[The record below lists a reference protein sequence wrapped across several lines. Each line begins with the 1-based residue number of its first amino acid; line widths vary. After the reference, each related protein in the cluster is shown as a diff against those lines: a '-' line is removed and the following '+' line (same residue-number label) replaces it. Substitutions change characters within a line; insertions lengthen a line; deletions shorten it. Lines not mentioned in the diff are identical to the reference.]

1 MKINKRFS
9 FFNLICLYAAA
20 LLLLAI
26 FISGCSKEEVI
37 SFKPA
42 KAKEYRL
49 DNGLRIIINED
60 HRHPIVALYALVD
73 VGSARE
79 GKYEG
84 SGLTHFIEHMIF
96 KGTPELKTGEFH
108 SKISGLGGET
118 NAYTSFDYTGFYIT
132 APSSA
137 FNKSMTLLSDVIK
150 NSSFEEEEFKKEKKV
165 ILREMAMHEDDPA
178 STVIRNLFESAYL
191 RHPYRH
197 PIIGYRDVFNELKRD
212 ELYEFYKKA
221 YSPSNIVISVS
232 GDVNASRAYEA
243 IKNAFADFRA
253 RPNEIDAGGIIEPR
267 QLAKVENIEYQDVN
281 LGYMALGFKS
291 TSIYSKDL
299 YPLDV
304 LAIALGEGRYSIL
317 AKDLKRKKDLV
328 YSISAYNY
336 TPASQGLFIIEADLE
351 AKHFNKAKE
360 ETIAL
365 LNQIKQKGIKEEDLR
380 RAKKIAL
387 SNELNALN
395 TYQAQARDLA
405 YSLMMTNS
413 LEFSS
418 IYIDNIQKVT
428 NQDIKRVA
436 QKYFKEDNLTISAIL
451 PEEFASASNSK
462 NTPNAEKSTE
472 IQISKTT
479 LNNGLRI
486 LLAEDDTYPLVN
498 IQAIFKGG
506 LRYEN
511 MDNNGISQLLAGL
524 ITDAKYEGV
533 SVVEQFEKKGGSIS
547 AYSQNNSF
555 GIMMQ
560 ALKPDTDF
568 ALKVLD
574 FLINDVDGFPQAD
587 VEFYKKLQLADIKA
601 IDDDVFGKNLL
612 MLKKNFFVNHPYA
625 LGALGTKD
633 TIKGIQEND
642 LLSFYR
648 GLRRPED
655 MVIAVFGDIDAHK
668 IADSLRDYFSDLEDP
683 AQSLKQNLPAD
694 NHIRERKIINEET
707 DDAQAIVMLAYP
719 APAAKADDIYAFDVL
734 VTALSGGGSRLFYNL
749 RDVEHLAYSVG
760 AFSMT
765 GFEPGC
771 LIFYLA
777 TSPERANE
785 AKETLLKEI
794 SVLKE
799 SGLHQTE
806 IDKAKQEITGQH
818 TIGLQTAS
826 QLGFQAALAELY
838 SKGYNHYK
846 KYPKLIDKVS
856 IEDINA
862 VINKYLNDD
871 NLLILISSKKVPEKI
886 SQAPLEQREKGQ
898 VKENKDAAYD

>member
-1 MKINKRFS
+1 MF
-9 FFNLICLYAAA
+9 
-20 LLLLAI
+20 
-26 FISGCSKEEVI
+26 
-37 SFKPA
+37 
-42 KAKEYRL
+42 
-49 DNGLRIIINED
+49 
-60 HRHPIVALYALVD
+60 
-73 VGSARE
+73 
-79 GKYEG
+79 
-84 SGLTHFIEHMIF
+84 
-96 KGTPELKTGEFH
+96 
-108 SKISGLGGET
+108 
-118 NAYTSFDYTGFYIT
+118 
-132 APSSA
+132 
-137 FNKSMTLLSDVIK
+137 LLSDVIK
-150 NSSFEEEEFKKEKKV
+150 NSSFDEAEFKKEKKV
-165 ILREMAMHEDDPA
+165 ILREMAMHEDNP
-178 STVIRNLFESAYL
+178 SSMVIRNLFQSAYL

-197 PIIGYRDVFNELKRD
+197 PIIGYKDIFKALERD
-212 ELYEFYKKA
+212 ELYAFYKKA
-221 YSPSNIVISVS
+221 YSPQNIVISVS
-232 GDVNASRAYEA
+232 GDINARQAYET
-243 IKNAFADFRA
+243 IKKYFSDFKA
-253 RPNEIDAGGIIEPR
+253 RPNEMSGGKCIEPR
-267 QLAKVENIEYQDVN
+267 QLAMVENIEYQDVS
-281 LGYMALGFKS
+281 LTYMALGYKS

-299 YPLDV
+299 YALDV
-304 LAIALGEGRYSIL
+304 LAIALGEGRYSLL
-317 AKDLKRKKDLV
+317 AKNLKRKKKLV

-336 TPASQGLFIIEADLE
+336 TPTSQGLFIIEADLE
-351 AKHFNKAKE
+351 AEHFNKAKE

-436 QKYFKEDNLTISAIL
+436 QEYLKKENLTVSAIL
-451 PEEFASASNSK
+451 PKKFNPTSDNLDISK
-462 NTPNAEKSTE
+462 SDEPDH
-472 IQISKTT
+472 IQIKKIV
-479 LNNGLRI
+479 LDNGLRL
-486 LLAEDDTYPLVN
+486 LLAEDNTYPIVN

-524 ITDAKYEGV
+524 ITDAKYGGV

-574 FLINDVDGFPQAD
+574 FLINDIDGFPQSD
-587 VEFYKKLQLADIKA
+587 VELYKKLQLADIKA
-601 IDDDVFGKNLL
+601 IDDDVFSKNLL
-612 MLKKNFFVNHPYA
+612 ILKKNFFINHPYA

-668 IADSLRDYFSDLEDP
+668 IADSLRDYLSNLEEP
-683 AQSLKQNLPAD
+683 AQSLNQNLPAD
-694 NHIRERKIINEET
+694 NHIRERKIIDEET

-799 SGLHQTE
+799 GGLHQTE

-871 NLLILISSKKVPEKI
+871 NLLILISSKNVPEKM
-886 SQAPLEQREKGQ
+886 SQAPLEQREKGR